1 MGGRDVADSGKSK
14 NVKMRLCR
22 VRLSLAKMRY
32 RKDADETRKND
43 REIEER

>member
-22 VRLSLAKMRY
+22 VRLSFG
-32 RKDADETRKND
+32 EN
-43 REIEER
+43 EIKKRR